1 MYYCDMEAERFLNY
15 KEEFFMMLRFR
26 KMMAVLLA
34 AALTLT
40 MLTACGGGGS
50 GASVDAKVKLTNDI
64 NSFLTGSGL
73 KVEYDKKLDGEAEF
87 FHERYDSNDSMLND
101 SLKQKCMI
109 KVEINKETSEEA
121 KAVAEEV
128 KKYMLLAEP
137 KNYDWSIGY
146 YFKTK
151 EDKDNNVI
159 GKDIYVMLAKK
170 EKTKK

>member
-1 MYYCDMEAERFLNY
+1 
-15 KEEFFMMLRFR
+15 MMLRFR

-64 NSFLTGSGL
+64 NSILPEGYP
-73 KVEYDKKLDGEAEF
+73 KVKYDKVLDEEAEF
-87 FHERYDSNDSMLND
+87 FHERYDSNDSMLNG

>member
-1 MYYCDMEAERFLNY
+1 MI
-15 KEEFFMMLRFR
+15 LRFR

-50 GASVDAKVKLTNDI
+50 SRASVDAKVKLTNDI
-64 NSFLTGSGL
+64 NSILPEGYP
-73 KVEYDKKLDGEAEF
+73 KVEYDKALDEEAEF

-109 KVEINKETSEEA
+109 KVEINKNTSDEA

-128 KKYMLLAEP
+128 KECVSGVLSKD
-137 KNYDWSIGY
+137 YDWSIGY
-146 YFKTK
+146 YIETK
-151 EDKDNNVI
+151 KDKDNKVT
-159 GKDIYVMLAKK
+159 GKDIYVMLAWK
-170 EKTKK
+170 EKAKK

>member
-1 MYYCDMEAERFLNY
+1 
-15 KEEFFMMLRFR
+15 MMLRFR

-64 NSFLTGSGL
+64 NSILPEGYP
-73 KVEYDKKLDGEAEF
+73 KVKYDKKLDGEAEF

>member
-1 MYYCDMEAERFLNY
+1 
-15 KEEFFMMLRFR
+15 MMLRFR

-64 NSFLTGSGL
+64 NSFLPEGYP
-73 KVEYDKKLDGEAEF
+73 KVEYDKALDEEAEYF
-87 FHERYDSNDSMLND
+87 YDKYGSMLNNN
-101 SLKQKCMI
+101 LNQKCMI
-109 KVEINKETSEEA
+109 KVEIDKKTSDEA

-128 KKYMLLAEP
+128 KECVSGVLSKD
-137 KNYDWSIGY
+137 YDWSIGY
-146 YFKTK
+146 YIETKT
-151 EDKDNNVI
+151 DKDNKVT
-159 GKDIYVMLAKK
+159 GKDIYVMLAWK